1 MKKSFICLLLT
12 IFYIASCT
20 QPVVE
25 VFGSISGYVVDEDS
39 GAAIGGARVTLT
51 PTGSSQVTST
61 DGEFLFDNLDAQE
74 YTLSIKKDGYKDLS
88 QKVSVKA
95 GVTSSVQVAMSP
107 IQPVLKVEPE
117 VLDFGGEATSLAL
130 DITNSGKGTLEWT
143 IDEEIKW
150 ITCSAASGET
160 TDKVASVVVKA
171 SREGMEK
178 GSYTETIV
186 ISSNGGS
193 AIVKVKMSVGSAIKL
208 SVNPDELDFG
218 TAESQI
224 QVTIINNGEKAVQ
237 YTASTANNWLTL
249 DKASS
254 SVHTTDYINAIVSRE
269 GLDAGPY
276 TSSITLSTDGGDII
290 IPVKMTVAHKCAPT
304 VTAES
309 VEDITYNSAFV
320 NGTIVDIGSSKITRH
335 GFCYSS
341 SNKQPSVDDNVA
353 NLGDCSAPKAFKG
366 VITNLGNM
374 TTYYVRAFAENQ
386 EGISYSSTLSF
397 TTSDLPK
404 LAEVETGEV
413 TEITAKTA
421 VATGVIKHLGNMS
434 TLTAHGHVWN
444 TTGNPSLSTG
454 NSTDLGECS
463 EATVFTSELT
473 GLKGGTTY
481 YVRAYA
487 TNEKGTA
494 YGEEVTFTT
503 SDLRKLAEVE
513 TGEVTEITAQTAVTT
528 GVIKHLGNVSTLTA
542 HGHVWNTAG
551 NPSLSS
557 GNSTDLGECSEATVF
572 TSELTGLEGGTTY
585 YVRAY
590 ATNEKG
596 TAYGEEVTFTTE
608 KAPVELGD
616 IIISD
621 VTRSSATVT
630 AELLSEAGHTI
641 VEKGFCYYKDGT
653 EDYMFAEADKNF
665 TATLTGLESK
675 TKYWVSAYVV
685 NSEDKSFWTEYI
697 YSFTTLEGPKNP
709 TNGLY
714 AYYTFENNT
723 TNTVSGAPNASGIN
737 TSYVDGVQGGIALQF
752 SSSKSRLNIS
762 EAIIDNGTFSTAFWI
777 KDCSDGHIFSVR
789 TSDSDYEYAF
799 VFSIRDGMFTF
810 VPGTFYYHKYY
821 FSDYGLTPSFE
832 HSDLNASKWYH
843 LALTSQ
849 YNSVSGKL
857 SVKFYVDGEPVDA
870 ITCSTYGGRD
880 INKGVKLL
888 FGGTLTTQNYMFD
901 MSLNWMNMSLDNVRI
916 YKNKVL
922 SDDEVQ
928 QIYEY
933 EKQ

>member
-61 DGEFLFDNLDAQE
+61 DGEFLFDNLDTQE
-74 YTLSIKKDGYKDLS
+74 YTLSIQKDGYKDLS

-150 ITCSAASGET
+150 ITCSAASGKT

-237 YTASTANNWLTL
+237 YKASTANNWLTL

-366 VITNLGNM
+366 VITNLDNM

-386 EGISYSSTLSF
+386 EGISYSSSLSF

-404 LAEVETGEV
+404 LAEVETEEV

-421 VATGVIKHLGNMS
+421 VATGVIKHLGNVS

-444 TTGNPSLSTG
+444 TAGNPSLSTG

-503 SDLRKLAEVE
+503 
-513 TGEVTEITAQTAVTT
+513 
-528 GVIKHLGNVSTLTA
+528 
-542 HGHVWNTAG
+542 
-551 NPSLSS
+551 
-557 GNSTDLGECSEATVF
+557 
-572 TSELTGLEGGTTY
+572 
-585 YVRAY
+585 
-590 ATNEKG
+590 
-596 TAYGEEVTFTTE
+596 E
-608 KAPVELGD
+608 KASVELGD

-621 VTRSSATVT
+621 VTGRSATVT

-665 TATLTGLESK
+665 TATLTGLESD

-697 YSFTTLEGPKNP
+697 YSFTTHKGPKNP

-723 TNTVSGAPNASGIN
+723 TNTVPGAPNASGIN
-737 TSYVDGVQGGIALQF
+737 TSYDDGVQGGIALQF

-777 KDCSDGHIFSVR
+777 KDFSDGHIFSVR

-832 HSDLNASKWYH
+832 HSDLDASKWYH

-849 YNSVSGKL
+849 YNSTSGKL
-857 SVKFYVDGEPVDA
+857 SVKFYVDGAPVDA

>member
-74 YTLSIKKDGYKDLS
+74 YTLSIQKDGYKDLS

-150 ITCSAASGET
+150 ITCSAASGKT

-224 QVTIINNGEKAVQ
+224 QVTITNNGEKAVQ
-237 YTASTANNWLTL
+237 YKASTANNWLTL

-366 VITNLGNM
+366 VITNLDNM
-374 TTYYVRAFAENQ
+374 TTYYVRAYAENQ

-413 TEITAKTA
+413 TEITEKTA
-421 VATGVIKHLGNMS
+421 VTTGVIKHLGNMS

-444 TTGNPSLSTG
+444 TTGNPSLST
-454 NSTDLGECS
+454 
-463 EATVFTSELT
+463 
-473 GLKGGTTY
+473 
-481 YVRAYA
+481 
-487 TNEKGTA
+487 
-494 YGEEVTFTT
+494 
-503 SDLRKLAEVE
+503 
-513 TGEVTEITAQTAVTT
+513 
-528 GVIKHLGNVSTLTA
+528 
-542 HGHVWNTAG
+542 
-551 NPSLSS
+551 

-653 EDYMFAEADKNF
+653 EDYMFAEADKDF

-832 HSDLNASKWYH
+832 HSDLDASKWYH

-849 YNSVSGKL
+849 YNSTSGKL